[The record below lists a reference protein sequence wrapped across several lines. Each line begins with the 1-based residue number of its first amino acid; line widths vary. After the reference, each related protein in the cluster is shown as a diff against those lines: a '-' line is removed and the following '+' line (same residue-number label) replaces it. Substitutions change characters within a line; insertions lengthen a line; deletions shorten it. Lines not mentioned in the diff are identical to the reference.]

1 MADLTSN
8 LINSFDACLVAP
20 FGSIGIRAD
29 ERAITAIVLLPGSV
43 PAKPPKKNSLA
54 HLACV
59 QLMSYLDNAAFVF
72 DLPVRLSGSKH
83 QLDVWH
89 AMQKIRAGTTMTYGQ
104 VAAQID
110 SNARAVGTACGKNP
124 VPIVVPCHRIVA
136 ANGLGGFMGGKRD
149 DPLAIKR
156 WLLIHE
162 GVSLTAL
169 GTASGTASAI
179 ASGTSKRASSLP
191 LF

>member
-1 MADLTSN
+1 MDSLSTTSADQ
-8 LINSFDACLVAP
+8 FDACLVAP
-20 FGSIGIRAD
+20 FGTIGIKADDRAV
-29 ERAITAIVLLPGSV
+29 TAIVFLDGAV
-43 PAKPPKKNSLA
+43 GTKPPKKNTLA

-59 QLMSYLDNAAFVF
+59 QLMSYFNNPKFTF

-89 AMQKIRAGTTMTYGQ
+89 AMQKIRAGNTLTYGALAEQ
-104 VAAQID
+104 VG

-136 ANGLGGFMGGKRD
+136 ASGLGGFMGGQRE

-156 WLLIHE
+156 WLLVHE
-162 GVSLTAL
+162 GAAAGSRTGKLAGNLASTQSL
-169 GTASGTASAI
+169 
-179 ASGTSKRASSLP
+179 
-191 LF
+191 F

>member
-1 MADLTSN
+1 MGTLSQAALDK
-8 LINSFDACLVAP
+8 FDARLIAP
-20 FGSIGIRAD
+20 FGTIGINAD
-29 ERAITAIVLLPGSV
+29 DQAVTSLVFLGPDVS
-43 PAKPPKKNSLA
+43 AKAPTKNTLA

-59 QLMSYLDNAAFVF
+59 QLMSYFKNPKFTF

-89 AMQKIRAGTTMTYGQ
+89 AMQNIRAGNTLTYG
-104 VAAQID
+104 ALAEQIG

-136 ANGLGGFMGGKRD
+136 ASGLGGFMGGKRE

-156 WLLIHE
+156 WLLTHE
-162 GVSLTAL
+162 GATAVSTA
-169 GTASGTASAI
+169 GGKAAGKMAGSP
-179 ASGTSKRASSLP
+179 SL
-191 LF
+191 F

>member
-1 MADLTSN
+1 MDTL
-8 LINSFDACLVAP
+8 NSTAVDQFDARLIAP
-20 FGSIGIRAD
+20 FGVIGITAD
-29 ERAITAIVLLPGSV
+29 DHAVTSIVFLSNDVG
-43 PAKPPKKNSLA
+43 AKAPKKNTLA

-59 QLMSYLDNAAFVF
+59 QLMSYFNSPKFVF

-89 AMQKIRAGTTMTYGQ
+89 AMQNIRAGTTLTYG
-104 VAAQID
+104 ALAEQIG

-136 ANGLGGFMGGKRD
+136 CSGLGGFMGGKRD
-149 DPLAIKR
+149 DPLAIKH
-156 WLLIHE
+156 WLLKHE
-162 GVSLTAL
+162 GAAAALSAGGKFAGKPAATA
-169 GTASGTASAI
+169 A
-179 ASGTSKRASSLP
+179 